1 MRTRHL
7 QLVTS
12 THSVTTTIK
21 SSALSPYGPVR
32 AGLTTSRTTNNQQLT
47 ELLNCLEKTV
57 ANLNYKSS
65 TLLDTLNT
73 AIEAVSATLLVTAIG
88 GAGIEICEECGNDT
102 VVEGESKCLECLECD
117 TI

>member
-1 MRTRHL
+1 MKTRHL

-21 SSALSPYGPVR
+21 SSVPSPYGPVR
-32 AGLTTSRTTNNQQLT
+32 AGLITLQTTNDQQLT
-47 ELLNCLEKTV
+47 ELLNCLESVV

-73 AIEAVSATLLVTAIG
+73 ATQAVSAVLSQQTEG
-88 GAGIEICEECGNDT
+88 GGTDADR
-102 VVEGESKCLECLECD
+102 S
-117 TI
+117 